1 VLDASIPF
9 QASCC
14 EMTGS
19 LCSPLSLYYRD
30 TGTVL
35 YRVQQHCRKLVPQVL
50 TQQATTLA
58 TARSAQRGVLDVSD
72 SLQIIDTL
80 NGPVERS
87 LADVAAV
94 AKRAAAIAQARHKE
108 IRAEARRRDQRRRVQ
123 MDASGSL
130 PTTPLRSDSAAPPA
144 LHSSPPPLG
153 IDVHPVAARA
163 ASPTARRGGFVPR
176 VLAHGS
182 LTPRSSAHLQVQQ
195 QLQQQQGGG
204 PGFAF
209 GTHALHDG
217 HESPQLHPSLTHV
230 QTLAHSHEPDDSLL
244 REHTISDFVP

>member
-1 VLDASIPF
+1 M
-9 QASCC
+9 C
-14 EMTGS
+14 GS

-50 TQQATTLA
+50 TQQAATLA

-94 AKRAAAIAQARHKE
+94 AKRAAVIAQARHKE

-130 PTTPLRSDSAAPPA
+130 PTTPLRGDSAPPPA

-153 IDVHPVAARA
+153 PDARPIAVTGRA
-163 ASPTARRGGFVPR
+163 ASPSGRRGAFAPR

-182 LTPRSSAHLQVQQ
+182 LTPRSSAHLQ
-195 QLQQQQGGG
+195 LQQQQQQQQQSKGGG
-204 PGFAF
+204 PAF
-209 GTHALHDG
+209 VFGSHALHED

-230 QTLAHSHEPDDSLL
+230 HALAHSHDPDDSLL
-244 REHTISDFVP
+244 LREHAISDFVP